1 MTYHIWR
8 IANMNDCNQVCT
20 QVQDNNEEKIELRS
34 LIREVLQ
41 EELEAIKEA
50 YGINNKN
57 L

>member
-1 MTYHIWR
+1 M
-8 IANMNDCNQVCT
+8 DCNKVCT
-20 QVQDNNEEKIELRS
+20 QVQNNNEEKIELRS